1 MTKKSPCLPLLF
13 GLCLTLALCT
23 AHPTRGETETPA
35 PPNPA
40 VHETVLPAAAGASRI
55 YIDPQTGEIDTPP
68 PADVPDGQVLVLT
81 PDLQNA
87 SSTSSEGLV
96 VQPNTGPAG
105 GIMVDL
111 QGRFQNVTTVTIGS
125 DGKPVFQSVTSGSQL
140 LANPR

>member
-1 MTKKSPCLPLLF
+1 
-13 GLCLTLALCT
+13 
-23 AHPTRGETETPA
+23 
-35 PPNPA
+35 
-40 VHETVLPAAAGASRI
+40 
-55 YIDPQTGEIDTPP
+55 
-68 PADVPDGQVLVLT
+68 VPDGQVLVLT

-96 VQPNTGPAG
+96 VQPNTDPAG

-125 DGKPVFQSVTSGSQL
+125 DGKPVFQSVTSGSQP